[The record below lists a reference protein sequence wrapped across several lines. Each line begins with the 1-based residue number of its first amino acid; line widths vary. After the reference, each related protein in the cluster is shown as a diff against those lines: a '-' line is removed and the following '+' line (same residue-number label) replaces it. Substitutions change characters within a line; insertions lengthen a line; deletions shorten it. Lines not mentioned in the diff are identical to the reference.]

1 MELSCIYKIWNLIWP
16 ELVFEDW
23 LIKNGTKH
31 TTDFGTIYYESVF
44 TQLFFLCAGAQ
55 QTMLI
60 WAKNS
65 TLLKS
70 EIMSLICSSL
80 MMTNWGG
87 NEKQPLGRFCRL
99 SVWFS
104 VFSTLGAE
112 KLKLI
117 ILDNTCLISI
127 WHCMTSLKKWMI
139 IVCFLAQ

>member
-1 MELSCIYKIWNLIWP
+1 MWI
-16 ELVFEDW
+16 VW
-23 LIKNGTKH
+23 LDVLRVDLNT
-31 TTDFGTIYYESVF
+31 FGTIYYESVF

-60 WAKNS
+60 WAKSS
-65 TLLKS
+65 TPLKS
-70 EIMSLICSSL
+70 EIMSSICSSL

-104 VFSTLGAE
+104 VFSTLGAK